1 MVPHAAMGAN
11 QAMESAACFVNNL
24 RKLQLD
30 CSNNQ
35 ASRITASEA
44 YECLD
49 AYANKR
55 RDRMQA
61 IVQSASATCKN
72 QLMIGPTSEAFIR
85 ALPQLQDETILL
97 KSIESLSQAEKL
109 ENWKCGSNRVDYYTE
124 QSRTV
129 LELLSKKMSLDDLGL
144 GTADSGSRAS

>member
-1 MVPHAAMGAN
+1 
-11 QAMESAACFVNNL
+11 
-24 RKLQLD
+24 
-30 CSNNQ
+30 
-35 ASRITASEA
+35 
-44 YECLD
+44 
-49 AYANKR
+49 
-55 RDRMQA
+55 MQA